1 MLSKLS
7 NDTLSPSSF
16 YQLLNRDHCGED
28 CADSAKWRH
37 NLLFSSSSFFFFFYC
52 KEDLLY
58 KKPIKEKIHQSN
70 IELYEASSGSG
81 GDRQGQRR
89 G

>member
-7 NDTLSPSSF
+7 NDTRSPSSF
-16 YQLLNRDHCGED
+16 YQLLNRDHCGEH

-37 NLLFSSSSFFFFFYC
+37 NLLFSFFFFFYC

-58 KKPIKEKIHQSN
+58 KNPIKEKIHQSK
-70 IELYEASSGSG
+70 IELYEVSSGSG